1 MFYPRSTEFY
11 KLTVWLKTLKILLY
25 INLMDG
31 VMEAK
36 MGSRLKYF
44 DFWVF
49 EYTCWAFLFSTSSS
63 I

>member
-44 DFWVF
+44 DFWVYLMSVF
-49 EYTCWAFLFSTSSS
+49 